1 MESDLIEEELFSFP
15 GGGFGQNIL
24 MFGVD
29 ILLFILII
37 RKKHIGSW
45 NITNTKAR
53 TYTNCRKNVF
63 N

>member
-29 ILLFILII
+29 MSSSV
-37 RKKHIGSW
+37 HIDNKEKTYWFLEHNQYKGQ
-45 NITNTKAR
+45 NIH
-53 TYTNCRKNVF
+53 
-63 N
+63 